1 MLDGWMD
8 GQESE
13 QVNELTSLTGLGLYA
28 LEEFYSLDQSQL
40 VESLSLQ
47 ALKFLLFHV
56 GSAKPLKYFEWK
68 I

>member
-1 MLDGWMD
+1 MWDAWMD
-8 GQESE
+8 GQERE
-13 QVNELTSLTGLGLYA
+13 QVNELTSLTALGMYA
-28 LEEFYSLDQSQL
+28 LKSFTLWIGAGWWK
-40 VESLSLQ
+40 VLQ

>member
-13 QVNELTSLTGLGLYA
+13 QVNELTSLTGLGMYA
-28 LEEFYSLDQSQL
+28 LEEFYSLDQSQR
-40 VESLSLQ
+40 VESLSLP